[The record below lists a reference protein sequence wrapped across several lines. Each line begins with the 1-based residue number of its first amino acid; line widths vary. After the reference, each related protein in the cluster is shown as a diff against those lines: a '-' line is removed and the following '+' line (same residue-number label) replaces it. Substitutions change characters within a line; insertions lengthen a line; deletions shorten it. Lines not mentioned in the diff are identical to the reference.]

1 MLCCELFRVNHLGP
15 YLSERTH
22 LEGWFTKPQ
31 RKKKKKEEPSCSSKD
46 NNGGKQIFEGRRI
59 TISSYNVMVRLST
72 D

>member
-31 RKKKKKEEPSCSSKD
+31 RKKKKKKSPLVAPKTTMGGSKFLKEE
-46 NNGGKQIFEGRRI
+46 E
-59 TISSYNVMVRLST
+59 
-72 D
+72 